1 MFSCQHVYCSIREE
15 IFLKI
20 GGKSETKGDSDILF
34 CSFNL
39 IQINK
44 CKYNKIFIFHVQF
57 RSTVVKGVHG

>member
-1 MFSCQHVYCSIREE
+1 MFFSKCQHVYCSIREE

-39 IQINK
+39 IKINK
-44 CKYNKIFIFHVQF
+44 CKYNNIFLSFMCSLEVQ
-57 RSTVVKGVHG
+57 

>member
-44 CKYNKIFIFHVQF
+44 CKYNKIFIFHV
-57 RSTVVKGVHG
+57 